1 MFNVEC
7 IVKSSILKG
16 ILFVDAISKAL
27 VFVKLED
34 IFQLYNCNNL

>member
-7 IVKSSILKG
+7 IVKLSIFKINLH
-16 ILFVDAISKAL
+16 VNAISKAL

-34 IFQLYNCNNL
+34 MFILYSYNNH